1 MKLNRINVPTGVSL
15 QSVPGLREDPR
26 AAMAQRLPAALQ
38 PFLTWLTAKP
48 APGEAAREIPARRY
62 VAGGLAWMAAGCALS
77 ATALLAALPWPVALL
92 MLAAGLTAT
101 SSGLGLYQVV
111 IFHHCSHGTVF
122 RSRERNR
129 QVGRLVSALL
139 LFTRFEDYQRDHMM
153 HHSAN
158 KLLTDEDEFTGF
170 VFGVCGL
177 EPGVPKRE
185 LWRRV
190 VMNLISPAFHARF
203 LLRRVK
209 AAMFSGDRQ
218 HDWMAR
224 AGLALPLLVAAATGA
239 WGAVLVAWFLP
250 LTILL
255 QIATVFRI
263 LCEHRFPDVALIEA
277 RGKAFVC
284 ASTVGVFPGALP
296 PEAPATSLRGALAW
310 TGWWA
315 RMLTAVLFSR
325 VFVLVGDA
333 PCHDFHHRRPATRKW
348 TDYARARQQD
358 EDAGSPGFPMNYSE
372 NWGLIHAVD
381 RNLATL
387 AATPP
392 GAVA

>member
-1 MKLNRINVPTGVSL
+1 MKFNRINVSTQSPML
-15 QSVPGLREDPR
+15 SVPERDDPR
-26 AAMAQRLPAALQ
+26 ARMAERLPAVLQ
-38 PFLTWLTAKP
+38 PFLTWMTAKP
-48 APGEAAREIPARRY
+48 APGESLREVPAMRY
-62 VAGGLAWMAAGCALS
+62 VLGGLASMGIGCALS
-77 ATALLAALPWPVALL
+77 AAAVIFSMPLALAAVLL
-92 MLAAGLTAT
+92 FLGLTAT

-122 RSRERNR
+122 RSREQNR
-129 QVGRLVSALL
+129 RVGRLVSAFL

-158 KLLTDEDEFTGF
+158 KLLTDEDEFTDF
-170 VFGVCGL
+170 IFGVCGL
-177 EPGVPKRE
+177 EPGVEKRE
-185 LWRRV
+185 LWRRILV
-190 VMNLISPAFHARF
+190 NLVSPVFHARF
-203 LLRRVK
+203 TLRRIR
-209 AAMFSGDRQ
+209 AAAFGPDRA
-218 HDWMAR
+218 HNWMAR
-224 AGLALPLLVAAATGA
+224 AGLAAPLVLAAATGG
-239 WGAVLVAWFLP
+239 WVPVLVAWFLP
-250 LTILL
+250 LTVLL

-263 LCEHRFPDVALIEA
+263 LCEHRFPDVALIQA

-284 ASTVGVFPGALP
+284 ASTVGVFPGAMP
-296 PEAPATSLRGALAW
+296 PAATADSLRGALAW

-315 RMLTAVLFSR
+315 RMLTGALFAR

-348 TDYARARQQD
+348 TDYSRARQEDQ
-358 EDAGSPGFPMNYSE
+358 DAGSPGFPVNYTE

-392 GAVA
+392 GVVA

>member
-1 MKLNRINVPTGVSL
+1 VKLHKIDLP
-15 QSVPGLREDPR
+15 QSDILLSFRDDPR
-26 AAMAQRLPAALQ
+26 SAMARRLPASMQ
-38 PFLTWLTAKP
+38 PFLSWLTAKP
-48 APGEAAREIPARRY
+48 RPGDPVRDVPARNY
-62 VAGGLAWMAAGCALS
+62 VVGGLALIVLGCAAS
-77 ATALLAALPWPVALL
+77 AAALIFSMPWIIAAL
-92 MLAAGLTAT
+92 MLCAGWLAT

-122 RSRERNR
+122 RVRERNR
-129 QVGRLVSALL
+129 RVGRLVSALL
-139 LFTRFEDYQRDHMM
+139 LFTRFENYQHDHMM

-158 KLLTDEDEFTGF
+158 KLLTEEDEFTGF

-190 VMNLISPAFHARF
+190 LVNLVSPRFHGRFAFKRM
-203 LLRRVK
+203 K

-218 HDWMAR
+218 HDWVAR
-224 AGLALPLLVAAATGA
+224 AGVAAPLLLAAATGA
-239 WGAVLVAWFLP
+239 WLPVLLAWFLP

-263 LCEHRFPDVALIEA
+263 LCEHRFPDVELIQA

-284 ASTVGVFPGALP
+284 ASTVGVFPGTMP
-296 PEAPATSLRGALAW
+296 PDIHASSLRGVVAW

-315 RMLTAVLFSR
+315 WMLTGAMFARL
-325 VFVLVGDA
+325 FVLVGDA

-348 TDYARARQQD
+348 TDYSRARQQD
-358 EDAGSPGFPMNYSE
+358 QDAGSPGFPVNYTE

-381 RNLATL
+381 CNLATL
-387 AATPP
+387 ASLPE
-392 GAVA
+392 GVVA